1 MSTVTLEPV
10 IMIAKSCLHVII
22 GSFIFLHYYS
32 DLLLLRSR
40 NTSEYLIYCYEVTDL
55 SFVCFKGFGTAISSS
70 APLLGGTLTTGF
82 GAPQGLGSSTFGQ
95 QPTTGTSFTKIKGV
109 YYQPLTASVFWLIP
123 VLALMRL

>member
-1 MSTVTLEPV
+1 MAPLFSYITTVTFYCSGQEIHQSTIV
-10 IMIAKSCLHVII
+10 
-22 GSFIFLHYYS
+22 
-32 DLLLLRSR
+32 
-40 NTSEYLIYCYEVTDL
+40 LIYYYEVTDL